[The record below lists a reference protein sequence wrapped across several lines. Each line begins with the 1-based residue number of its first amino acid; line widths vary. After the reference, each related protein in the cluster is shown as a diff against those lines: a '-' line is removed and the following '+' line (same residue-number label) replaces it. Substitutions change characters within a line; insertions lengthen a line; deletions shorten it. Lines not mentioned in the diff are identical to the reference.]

1 MFAIVR
7 TGGKQ
12 LKVSVDQKI
21 SVEKLDSPVGKEVV
35 LDQILMISEGDKVS
49 LGAPT
54 VAGAFVKAIVEGQ
67 TRTDKVIV
75 FKKKRRQN
83 YRRKKG
89 HRQHQT
95 VLRVIEISVGGKSFK
110 SEGKAAPKKEVT
122 PKKEAVSAKTDK
134 KPAEKK
140 ASSKAKAS

>member
-12 LKVSVDQKI
+12 VKVSVDQKI
-21 SVEKLDSPVGKEVV
+21 MVEKIDSPIGKEVV
-35 LDQILMISEGDKVS
+35 LDQILMVAEGDKVS

-54 VAGAFVKAIVEGQ
+54 ISEALVKAVVEDQ
-67 TRTDKVIV
+67 IRTAKIIV

-83 YRRKKG
+83 YRRKNG

-95 VLRVIEISVGGKSFK
+95 VLRITEISVGGKSL
-110 SEGKAAPKKEVT
+110 KAAVKESAPKKEA
-122 PKKEAVSAKTDK
+122 PKAEATSK
-134 KPAEKK
+134 AEKK
-140 ASSKAKAS
+140 PTSKAKAS